1 MAGAHPIELESF
13 TTSSA
18 ALVPPSATA
27 STDPLT
33 KGNAGRRA
41 SKAYEDPYGLVDA
54 APRADTRVRES
65 NAVVLWFRQLGVM
78 LRNNFTL
85 TVRAAPRRRRRMAGP
100 PRASLSRTAPH
111 PP

>member
-18 ALVPPSATA
+18 ALMPPSTK
-27 STDPLT
+27 STDPLA
-33 KGNAGRRA
+33 KGDAGRRA

-54 APRADTRVRES
+54 TPRADTRVRRS
-65 NAVVLWFRQLGVM
+65 NAVVRWFRQLGVM

-85 TVRAAPRRRRRMAGP
+85 TVRPHRVQRKDSTAARVPR
-100 PRASLSRTAPH
+100 
-111 PP
+111 